1 MVSAPSPAPRG
12 SSRHAVSEA
21 GWYTALMV
29 TGTRARLLVLR
40 VVLPGFSEASTLSL
54 LRRRFHCTPAISKA
68 TTTAITTATST
79 QGDPELAALLL
90 DASARLAAASVVVVA
105 ASVEVDAPGDPVGGE
120 VGVSDGLDVA
130 GEAEGDTV
138 GELVGDEDGAAVVGD
153 TVGDAVGSEAVGD
166 SDGNCVVGSDVVGA
180 VVGS

>member
-79 QGDPELAALLL
+79 QGGPALAALLL
-90 DASARLAAASVVVVA
+90 DASAGLAATSVVVVA

-153 TVGDAVGSEAVGD
+153 TVGDAFGSEVVGN
-166 SDGNCVVGSDVVGA
+166 SDGDCVVGSDVVGA